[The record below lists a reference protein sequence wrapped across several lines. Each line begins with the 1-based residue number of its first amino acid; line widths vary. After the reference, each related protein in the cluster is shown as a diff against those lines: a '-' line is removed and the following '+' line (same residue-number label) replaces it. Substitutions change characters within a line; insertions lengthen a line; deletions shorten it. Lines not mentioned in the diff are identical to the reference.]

1 LENAREHDFEDL
13 MEQPSDNVFSPSSTL
28 ETLAHLRSALGQ
40 VMHIETHVIHEPPVD
55 VIEFVGQL
63 TAPSPEAFEH
73 IYDRFTALGYTPML
87 TRRDDGKE
95 IVIAKRGLVEPTPN
109 QNSINL
115 ILLLA
120 TILSTAYVGAL
131 EAIGNADIVSK
142 LGTHQNLLTSDATNQ
157 IAFSDPKWWIS
168 GLPYVLVLLGILG
181 VHEMGH
187 YVMARRHKAAVTLPF
202 FIPMPFGLGTMGAV
216 IRLKSPIKNRK
227 QLFDIGIAGPLAGL
241 AIAIPLL
248 IIGILTSPVI
258 NNSQLPAPLG
268 QEGNSILY
276 FVLKLIIKGQAL
288 PGGGQDLIT
297 NLIAFPAWFGLIVT
311 MINLLPIGQLDGGH
325 VIYSLFG
332 RKQWRIAQI
341 AIFGLI
347 GLGVY
352 LAMITGEVINVWL
365 LWVLLAQ
372 LFGLRH
378 PPPLDDI
385 TPLDRRRKLIG
396 YATIVIFILIFTPIP
411 FS

>member
-1 LENAREHDFEDL
+1 
-13 MEQPSDNVFSPSSTL
+13 
-28 ETLAHLRSALGQ
+28 
-40 VMHIETHVIHEPPVD
+40 MHIETHIIHEPPVE

-63 TAPSPEAFEH
+63 TAPSPEAFDH
-73 IYDRFTALGYTPML
+73 IYDRFTALGYTPLL

-95 IVIAKRGLVEPTPN
+95 IVIAKRGIVEPTPN
-109 QNSINL
+109 RNSINL
-115 ILLLA
+115 VLLVA
-120 TILSTAYVGAL
+120 TILSTAYIGAL
-131 EAIGNADIVSK
+131 QAVGSADVLSK
-142 LGTHQNLLTSDATNQ
+142 LGTTQKYWTADVVNQ
-157 IAFSDPKWWIS
+157 IAMSDPKWWLN

-187 YVMARRHKAAVTLPF
+187 YIMARRHKAAVTLPF
-202 FIPMPFGLGTMGAV
+202 FIPMPLGLGTMGAV

-241 AIAIPLL
+241 AVAVPLL
-248 IIGILTSPVI
+248 IIGIITSRVI
-258 NNSQLPAPLG
+258 NNSQLPEPLG

-276 FVLKLIIKGQAL
+276 FALKFILKGQAL
-288 PGGGQDLIT
+288 PGGGQDLMT
-297 NLIAFPAWFGLIVT
+297 NIIAFPAWFGLIVT

-325 VIYSLFG
+325 VIYALFG
-332 RKQWRIAQI
+332 RKQWRVAQV

-347 GLGVY
+347 GLGLY
-352 LAMITGEVINVWL
+352 LALSTGEIFNVWL

-372 LFGLRH
+372 VFGLRH

-385 TPLDRRRKLIG
+385 TPLDRRRQLIG
-396 YATIVIFILIFTPIP
+396 YATIVIFFLIFTPIP

>member
-1 LENAREHDFEDL
+1 
-13 MEQPSDNVFSPSSTL
+13 MEQSQNNVFSPPSTL
-28 ETLAHLRSALGQ
+28 ETVAHLRSVLSQ
-40 VMHIETHVIHEPPVD
+40 VMHIETHVIHVPPVD

-63 TAPSPEAFEH
+63 TVPSEEAFDL
-73 IYDRFTALGYTPML
+73 IYMRFTDLGYTPML

-95 IVIAKRGLVEPTPN
+95 IVVAKHGIVEPTPN
-109 QNSINL
+109 RNSTNL
-115 ILLLA
+115 ILLIL
-120 TILSTAYVGAL
+120 TIISTVLVGTTLYGGEAL
-131 EAIGNADIVSK
+131 VKFIPANADQGDIFAIFGIVLS
-142 LGTHQNLLTSDATNQ
+142 HPQLLL
-157 IAFSDPKWWIS
+157 S
-168 GLPYVLVLLGILG
+168 GLPYALTLLGILG

-187 YVMARRHKAAVTLPF
+187 YVMARVHKAAVTLPF
-202 FIPMPFGLGTMGAV
+202 FIPMPIGLGTMGAV

-248 IIGILTSPVI
+248 IVGLVMSPVEFVGKPI
-258 NNSQLPAPLG
+258 PGG

-276 FVLKLIIKGQAL
+276 FLLKLIIKGRAL
-288 PGGGQDLIT
+288 PGGGYDVILST
-297 NLIAFPAWFGLIVT
+297 IAFPAWFGLIVT

-325 VIYSLFG
+325 IIYSIFG
-332 RKQWRIAQI
+332 RTQWRVASI

-347 GLGVY
+347 GLGAY
-352 LAMITGEVINVWL
+352 LAYTTGEIINVWL

-372 LFGLRH
+372 VFGLRH

>member
-1 LENAREHDFEDL
+1 
-13 MEQPSDNVFSPSSTL
+13 MEQPATNIYSPSSTL
-28 ETLAHLRSALGQ
+28 ETLAHLRSVLGQ
-40 VMHIETHVIHEPPVD
+40 VMHIETHIIHDPPVD

-63 TAPSPEAFEH
+63 TAPSDEAFDY
-73 IYDRFTALGYTPML
+73 IYTRFTDFGYTPML

-95 IVIAKRGLVEPTPN
+95 IVVVKHGIIEPTPN
-109 QNSINL
+109 RNSTNV
-115 ILLLA
+115 ILLVLTIISTLFVGIQFGAGDQLA
-120 TILSTAYVGAL
+120 QLLPPTADLGQILGVMFTTPSL
-131 EAIGNADIVSK
+131 W
-142 LGTHQNLLTSDATNQ
+142 LL
-157 IAFSDPKWWIS
+157 
-168 GLPYVLVLLGILG
+168 GLPYVFTLLGILG

-187 YVMARRHKAAVTLPF
+187 YVMARLHKAAVTLPF
-202 FIPMPFGLGTMGAV
+202 FIPMPIGLGTMGAV

-248 IIGILTSPVI
+248 IVGLIMSPV
-258 NNSQLPAPLG
+258 QYVGAAVPGA

-276 FVLKLIIKGQAL
+276 FLLKLILKGRAL
-288 PGGGQDLIT
+288 PGGGYDVMLNT
-297 NLIAFPAWFGLIVT
+297 IAFPAWFGLIVT

-332 RKQWRIAQI
+332 RKQWRVAQI

-347 GLGVY
+347 GLGAY
-352 LAMITGEVINVWL
+352 LAFTTGELLNVWL
-365 LWVLLAQ
+365 LWALLANV
-372 LFGLRH
+372 FGLRH

-385 TPLDRRRKLIG
+385 TPLDRRRQLIG

>member
-1 LENAREHDFEDL
+1 

-40 VMHIETHVIHEPPVD
+40 IMHIETHVIHEPPVD

-63 TAPSPEAFEH
+63 TAPSNEAFEH

-109 QNSINL
+109 RTSTNV
-115 ILLLA
+115 ILLVL
-120 TILSTAYVGAL
+120 TVISTLFVGIQFGAGDQL
-131 EAIGNADIVSK
+131 TQLLPANADFGQI
-142 LGTHQNLLTSDATNQ
+142 LGVMFSTPSLWLL
-157 IAFSDPKWWIS
+157 
-168 GLPYVLVLLGILG
+168 GLPYVLTLLGILG

-187 YVMARRHKAAVTLPF
+187 YVMARIHKAAVTLPF
-202 FIPMPFGLGTMGAV
+202 FIPMPLGLGTMGAV
-216 IRLKSPIKNRK
+216 IRLKSPIKNRT

-248 IIGILTSPVI
+248 IVGLVTSPVQFI
-258 NNSQLPAPLG
+258 GAPIPG
-268 QEGNSILY
+268 AQEGNSILY
-276 FVLKLIIKGQAL
+276 FLLKIILKGQAL
-288 PGGGQDLIT
+288 PGGGYDVILNT
-297 NLIAFPAWFGLIVT
+297 IAFPAWFGLIVT

-325 VIYSLFG
+325 VIYALFG
-332 RKQWRIAQI
+332 RKQWRVAQI
-341 AIFGLI
+341 TLFGLI
-347 GLGVY
+347 GLGIY

-385 TPLDRRRKLIG
+385 TPLDRRRRLIG

>member
-1 LENAREHDFEDL
+1 MD
-13 MEQPSDNVFSPSSTL
+13 QSQDNVFSPPSTL
-28 ETLAHLRSALGQ
+28 ETVARLRSVLSQ
-40 VMHIETHVIHEPPVD
+40 VMHIETHIVHVPPVD

-63 TAPSPEAFEH
+63 IVPSEEAFDL
-73 IYDRFTALGYTPML
+73 IYARFTDLGYTPML

-95 IVIAKRGLVEPTPN
+95 IVVAKHGIVEPTPN
-109 QNSINL
+109 RNSTNL
-115 ILLLA
+115 ILLILTIISTVLVGTTLYGGEALA
-120 TILSTAYVGAL
+120 KLIPA
-131 EAIGNADIVSK
+131 NADPGDIFAVFGIVLS
-142 LGTHQNLLTSDATNQ
+142 HPQLLL
-157 IAFSDPKWWIS
+157 S
-168 GLPYVLVLLGILG
+168 GLPYALTLLGILG

-187 YVMARRHKAAVTLPF
+187 YVMARVHKAAVTLPF
-202 FIPMPFGLGTMGAV
+202 FIPMPIGLGTMGAV

-227 QLFDIGIAGPLAGL
+227 QLFDIGVAGPLAGL

-248 IIGILTSPVI
+248 IVGLAMSPVEFVGKPI
-258 NNSQLPAPLG
+258 PGG

-276 FVLKLIIKGQAL
+276 FLLKLIIKGRVL
-288 PGGGQDLIT
+288 PGGGYDVIINT
-297 NLIAFPAWFGLIVT
+297 IAFPAWFGLIVT

-325 VIYSLFG
+325 VIYSIFG
-332 RKQWRIAQI
+332 RKQWRVASI

-347 GLGVY
+347 GLGAY
-352 LAMITGEVINVWL
+352 LAFTTGEIVNVWL
-365 LWVLLAQ
+365 LWALLAQ
-372 LFGLRH
+372 VFGLRH